1 MIVEHLTLTKMITL
15 AQLKNFCEKNNV
27 RYEINPLYYDCDR
40 FLPVEER
47 EIKGYEIGMNN
58 ISGKQGTSSYQWVWF
73 ECYTFGGKQLAED
86 CEMMFRER
94 YSLNNGKSYKGWRES
109 WAAEATIERRS

>member
-1 MIVEHLTLTKMITL
+1 MKTL

-47 EIKGYEIGMNN
+47 EIMGYEIGMNN
-58 ISGKQGTSSYQWVWF
+58 ISGKQGASSWQWVWF
-73 ECYTFGGKQLAED
+73 ECYTFGKPLSDE

-94 YSLNNGKSYKGWRES
+94 YSQLNATSNKSWREG